1 MSLCFPQRDVYPVYL
16 LVPEGVAWGAGFSEH
31 PLFYR
36 RGDSA
41 CMHAKS
47 LQSCLTAFDSVDGA
61 LQAPLTI
68 GYSRQEY

>member
-36 RGDSA
+36 RGDSVPREGGTEETFA
-41 CMHAKS
+41 GK
-47 LQSCLTAFDSVDGA
+47 LPD
-61 LQAPLTI
+61 
-68 GYSRQEY
+68 

>member
-1 MSLCFPQRDVYPVYL
+1 MYS
-16 LVPEGVAWGAGFSEH
+16 VPLKCTV
-31 PLFYR
+31 
-36 RGDSA
+36 A

-47 LQSCLTAFDSVDGA
+47 LQSCLTVFDSVDGA